1 MKKLLF
7 VIGLIAL
14 LSCEK
19 QPEECWQCK
28 KDIFTDIGYS
38 SNVTVICEKTEDEIR
53 AFESQQ
59 SRELPTQSTVI
70 VMTCKRYN

>member
-7 VIGLIAL
+7 IIGLAAL

-28 KDIFTDIGYS
+28 KDIFSDIGYS
-38 SNVTVICEKTEDEIR
+38 SKVSIICDKTENEIR
-53 AFESQQ
+53 DFEQTQSREFESQ
-59 SRELPTQSTVI
+59 STVV

>member
-7 VIGLIAL
+7 IIGLIAL
-14 LSCEK
+14 FSCEK

-38 SNVTVICEKTEDEIR
+38 SSVTIICDKTEDEIR
-53 AFESQQ
+53 DFEKIQT
-59 SRELPTQSTVI
+59 REFSGQGTVI